1 MLTQHTFISPKILLI
16 FSSVLLLLL
25 GFYIGGFTQSLT
37 WLERIGGRFFSL
49 IKPLSARFLPL
60 NNAMKAVPYGM
71 IWGWLPCGLVYS
83 TLAWAMGSGTAT
95 NGALVMLFFGLG
107 TLPAVFATSMSGQYL
122 HELFTQP
129 LARKLISVI
138 IIISAITLL
147 TMTLIH

>member
-1 MLTQHTFISPKILLI
+1 
-16 FSSVLLLLL
+16 
-25 GFYIGGFTQSLT
+25 
-37 WLERIGGRFFSL
+37 
-49 IKPLSARFLPL
+49 
-60 NNAMKAVPYGM
+60 MKAVPYGM